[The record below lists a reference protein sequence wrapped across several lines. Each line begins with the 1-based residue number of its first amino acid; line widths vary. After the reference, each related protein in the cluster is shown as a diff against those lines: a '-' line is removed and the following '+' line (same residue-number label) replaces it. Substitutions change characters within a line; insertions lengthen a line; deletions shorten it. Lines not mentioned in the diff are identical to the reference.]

1 MVLTVPLFL
10 IHVVSSWAVPPA
22 LQASKLLNNTM
33 KTHQNPFKTTVQ
45 NLKRSVDVRRV
56 VRDIQNKIIT
66 YGVASDDEM
75 EYLRQHTDW
84 DRVNPRRESNL
95 G

>member
-1 MVLTVPLFL
+1 M
-10 IHVVSSWAVPPA
+10 PPA
-22 LQASKLLNNTM
+22 LQGHKLLNNHM

-45 NLKRSVDVRRV
+45 NLKNSVNVRRV
-56 VRDIQNKIIT
+56 VRDIQNKIIVT
-66 YGVASDDEM
+66 GLCSDAEL

-84 DRVNPRRESNL
+84 DRVNPRTSSNL